1 MSVEPPPGLPL
12 PERPEEPR
20 RSDPHRPAGPGLT
33 LAYNRMGSFDIH
45 IPSEYM
51 RLDPAALDVFDL
63 RPDEYDGNMAVAN
76 RVPPEELGRL
86 DTLIRRAL
94 ENGTDVYGAYFR
106 IRCRDGSRRWLHT
119 QGHLV
124 RDTEGTAYRVIG
136 IVRDATR
143 ELDDAAKRTE
153 FVETRRR
160 LTGMVRR
167 ITTLLA
173 RATTVAE
180 VTDALKDAEALSSLG
195 AVSVMLGVV
204 ENGRVHTV
212 TEGRLG
218 LYVPELQYTR
228 IDARF
233 PMSEVVRTLRP
244 RYITSREEFRRHFPP
259 LWHHIQHLPVA
270 SGAYLPLI
278 VQGRTIGALGM
289 LYSRHGGFTGEE
301 RNLLVTLSGSIAQSL
316 QRAMFFEQEH
326 DLAESLQRAMLPHRV
341 PDVPGARIAVRYR
354 AARAGRDIGGDWY
367 DVIPLP
373 GGRVGLMIG
382 DVQGHDTDAAAV
394 MGQLRIALWAYVS
407 EGTRPR
413 RRWPARPPSSTSWTP
428 TASPPAHT
436 RKSTCRQERSRSSA
450 PDISNRWC
458 GAPTA
463 RASSSTRRAGCR
475 SGSRTVP
482 TGAAAPTTRSPGRP
496 SRPAR
501 RSSST
506 PTDWWSGR
514 EPRSTKDSTG
524 WHEPCG
530 TDPAASR
537 SWRTASA
544 TQWGSAAGAATTWRC
559 CSCAGTPRRTT
570 RDRPP
575 ADLGFPRHFL
585 THHQVIRRGRR
596 HRDGRPMSPPRCP
609 LFSPTC
615 PRTSGEPERTQ
626 RCWAADSAFYPR
638 QPPVLQENLWAQALP
653 ADPSCCSRRSPH

>member
-407 EGTRPR
+407 EGH
-413 RRWPARPPSSTSWTP
+413 
-428 TASPPAHT
+428 PPAT
-436 RKSTCRQERSRSSA
+436 A
-450 PDISNRWC
+450 M
-458 GAPTA
+458 A
-463 RASSSTRRAGCR
+463 RASTFLHELDTDRFATCTYAEVDLSTGALQIVRAGHLEPMVRCAD
-475 SGSRTVP
+475 GSCVVVDTEGGLPLGIANGADRRGGADYPVTRTTLAPGETFLIHTDGLVERP
-482 TGAAAPTTRSPGRP
+482 GATLDEGLDRLARAVRDGPGGIQELADGLGDTVGERGGGGDDMALLLM
-496 SRPAR
+496 R
-501 RSSST
+501 
-506 PTDWWSGR
+506 W
-514 EPRSTKDSTG
+514 
-524 WHEPCG
+524 
-530 TDPAASR
+530 DPA
-537 SWRTASA
+537 
-544 TQWGSAAGAATTWRC
+544 
-559 CSCAGTPRRTT
+559 
-570 RDRPP
+570 
-575 ADLGFPRHFL
+575 
-585 THHQVIRRGRR
+585 
-596 HRDGRPMSPPRCP
+596 
-609 LFSPTC
+609 
-615 PRTSGEPERTQ
+615 
-626 RCWAADSAFYPR
+626 
-638 QPPVLQENLWAQALP
+638 
-653 ADPSCCSRRSPH
+653 PHDT